1 MSPKRDQLT
10 ADQARELLKSAGMRS
25 TASRIAV
32 LQWVAKSDSP
42 VAHSDVATALVPDG
56 YDKST
61 VYRCLV
67 EMADSN
73 LLHRLDF
80 GDHVWRF
87 EFIAKEDG
95 AATDHPHFVCV
106 DCGKVECLP
115 DMQIQMKSR
124 PGEKHK
130 VPGEVVDVML
140 RGHCSDCQD

>member
-1 MSPKRDQLT
+1 MTPKPDSLS
-10 ADQARELLKSAGMRS
+10 ADRARELLKAVGMRS

-42 VAHSDVATALVPDG
+42 VAHSDVASALVPDG

-67 EMADSN
+67 EMADAN

-87 EFIAKEDG
+87 EYIAAEQG
-95 AATDHPHFVCV
+95 ESGDHAHFVCV
-106 DCGKVECLP
+106 DCGKVACLP
-115 DMQIQMKSR
+115 EMQIQMKPR
-124 PGEKHK
+124 PGEKSK
-130 VPGEVVDVML
+130 MPGEVVDVML
-140 RGHCSDCQD
+140 RGHCTDCQ